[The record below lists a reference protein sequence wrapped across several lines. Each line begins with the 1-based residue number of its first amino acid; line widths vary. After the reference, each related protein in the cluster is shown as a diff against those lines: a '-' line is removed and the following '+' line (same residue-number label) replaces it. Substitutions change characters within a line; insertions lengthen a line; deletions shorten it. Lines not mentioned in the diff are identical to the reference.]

1 MVLRHGDA
9 GGDPAF
15 PHRTAVV
22 RSTAITWPGGPSM
35 TRLLLAQCLAITLT
49 GCGSTSTEP
58 VVAPSGGAVALADP
72 APTPSPWETID
83 PTFEGC
89 GSGG

>member
-1 MVLRHGDA
+1 
-9 GGDPAF
+9 
-15 PHRTAVV
+15 
-22 RSTAITWPGGPSM
+22 M

-49 GCGSTSTEP
+49 GCGSTSTALSTEQ
-58 VVAPSGGAVALADP
+58 VVAPSGGVVAMSDP
-72 APTPSPWETID
+72 AANPSPWETID